1 MANSRATAGGPSTVR
16 TVGAGRRRPWAE
28 HAGSRSPASNDSGES
43 ESGSATASDTQLAAQ
58 ISSRRVIAL
67 DQVVA
72 LIVVAVV
79 LIAVPGPSVL
89 FVVSRGVALGRRAA
103 LATVIGNELGLLVQC
118 TVVALGLGA
127 IVERSIVAYTAIKL
141 IGAAYLVYLG
151 VQAFRHR
158 HRLAAALD
166 PGVEPVSSRKIVLE
180 GLVVGVTNPKGF
192 LIFAAVLPQFVDATG
207 GPVPVQ
213 MFLLGLV
220 CVGIAFVSDSAWAL
234 LAGTARVWFTRSPRR
249 LQLVGGGSGIV
260 MVGLGVRLALSGR
273 RD

>member
-1 MANSRATAGGPSTVR
+1 MPSLHSFLAFAG
-16 TVGAGRRRPWAE
+16 
-28 HAGSRSPASNDSGES
+28 ASF
-43 ESGSATASDTQLAAQ
+43 L
-58 ISSRRVIAL
+58 L
-67 DQVVA
+67 VV
-72 LIVVAVV
+72 
-79 LIAVPGPSVL
+79 VPGPSVL

-103 LATVIGNELGLLVQC
+103 LATVIGNELGLLVQG
-118 TVVALGLGA
+118 TVVALGLGV
-127 IVERSIVAYTAIKL
+127 IVERSIIAYTAIKL
-141 IGAAYLVYLG
+141 IGAAYLVFLG

-166 PGVEPVSSRKIVLE
+166 SGVEPVRSRKIVLE

-207 GPVPVQ
+207 GPVPLQ

-234 LAGTARVWFTRSPRR
+234 LAGTARAWFARSPRR
-249 LQLVGGGSGIV
+249 LQLVGGSAGIV
-260 MVGLGVRLALSGR
+260 MMGLGAQLALSGR